1 MTATPVSI
9 VEDDPSVRLLLQEWI
24 EESKDFRC
32 VSVFESAE
40 AGISPIFDTKPAVV
54 LVDINLPG
62 MNGIEFVRR
71 MKVRL
76 PDTQFVVLTVHEDT
90 DHIFNALAAGA
101 SGYLLKGID
110 REELVAA
117 IRVVNAGGSPMT
129 SYIARRVVQS
139 FHRIPSDQSGMQAL
153 APREREVL
161 DFLAKGYYYK
171 EIADALSISVQT
183 VGTYVRRIY
192 TKLQVRSRGQAVAK
206 YTEFRSRAGGG
217 TASGG

>member
-9 VEDDPSVRLLLQEWI
+9 VEDDPSVRLLLKEWI
-24 EESKDFRC
+24 EDAKDFRC

-40 AGISPIFDTKPAVV
+40 AAIPSVFDTKPAVV

-90 DHIFNALAAGA
+90 DHIFSALAAGA
-101 SGYLLKGID
+101 SGYLLKGLD

-117 IRVVNAGGSPMT
+117 VRVVNAGGSPMT

-139 FHRIPSDQSGMQAL
+139 FYRIPADQAGMPSL

-217 TASGG
+217 TPS

>member
-9 VEDDPSVRLLLQEWI
+9 VEDDPSVRRLLQEWI
-24 EESKDFRC
+24 EDSKDFRC
-32 VSVFESAE
+32 ISAFESAE
-40 AGISPIFDTKPAVV
+40 AAVSPVFDTKPAVV

-62 MNGIEFVRR
+62 MNGVEFVQR
-71 MKVRL
+71 MKPRL

-117 IRVVNAGGSPMT
+117 LRVVNAGGSPMT

-139 FHRIPSDQSGMQAL
+139 FHRIPADQAGMPAL

-161 DFLAKGYYYK
+161 DFLAQGYYYK

-206 YTEFRSRAGGG
+206 YTEFRSRAG
-217 TASGG
+217 SGPPS